1 MKFSSK
7 FDILNTI
14 FFVLACVLFVFTCV
28 ILFITGEWVAWGIM
42 VFILVMMIW
51 LFFSISI
58 ILFDDKMSIN
68 IMFFKKNIKY
78 SDIKEVLIT
87 RNIWSSFAT
96 SFRRIGIRTSDTRK
110 VFKYVY
116 ISPDKE
122 EVFLSMLKNKVSENV
137 IFRNDIVKE

>member
-1 MKFSSK
+1 
-7 FDILNTI
+7 
-14 FFVLACVLFVFTCV
+14 
-28 ILFITGEWVAWGIM
+28 
-42 VFILVMMIW
+42 
-51 LFFSISI
+51 
-58 ILFDDKMSIN
+58 
-68 IMFFKKNIKY
+68 MFFKKNIKY

-116 ISPDKE
+116 ISPDNE

-137 IFRNDIVKE
+137 IFRNDIGKE